1 MSNNKENLEG
11 LVSKLKEQGISAG
24 NEEKQRIIDDAK
36 QEATAII
43 SRAKKQSGEIVGEA
57 EKKAAQVEENARTS
71 IAQAS
76 RDVVEATR
84 MAVLAYL
91 KDVFR
96 NQSEQLFTQD
106 QYLKEL
112 LKAAVMAIPG
122 DKIVTVPNEALKA
135 MEAFFIKQSLSEK
148 VVLKPLGEESTM
160 IVVESKGEGDVQ
172 FVLSAQDI
180 EDGLFSLL
188 NKELVERITK
198 GQGE

>member
-1 MSNNKENLEG
+1 MNNNKENLEG

-24 NEEKQRIIDDAK
+24 NEEKRRIIDDAK
-36 QEATAII
+36 QEAIAII
-43 SRAKKQSGEIVGEA
+43 SRAEEQSREIVGEA
-57 EKKAAQVEENARTS
+57 KKKAEQVEANARTS

-96 NQSEQLFTQD
+96 SQSELLFTQD
-106 QYLKEL
+106 QYLREL
-112 LKAAVMAIPG
+112 LKAVVTTIKG
-122 DKIVTVPNEALKA
+122 DKTVSVPNEALNA

-148 VVLKPLGEESTM
+148 VVLKPLGEENTR
-160 IVVESKGEGDVQ
+160 IVIESKGAGDVQ

-188 NKELVERITK
+188 NKDLVGRIIK
-198 GQGE
+198 GQGK

>member
-43 SRAKKQSGEIVGEA
+43 SRAEKQSGEIVGEA

-96 NQSEQLFTQD
+96 TQSEQLFTQD

-112 LKAAVMAIPG
+112 LKAVVMAIPG
-122 DKIVTVPNEALKA
+122 DKTVTVPNEALKA

-148 VVLKPLGEESTM
+148 VDLKPLGEESTK
-160 IVVESKGEGDVQ
+160 IVVESNGAGDVQ